1 MSVSRN
7 KDGVPGWSGD
17 PASWLEYR
25 QAARLFV
32 ASTKYETRY
41 TCGPR
46 LAAELTGAARTAIA
60 GKRSSWLSDP
70 NGAEVLL
77 SHLQAA
83 IGEPALPEMGNYMRQ
98 YFRVLRRRRGESMTA
113 FCVRHREEYERMCRS
128 LARMVKEQ
136 QPRRDKV
143 PRVQATGGTSR
154 TASEADHTT
163 QNGENLEGQRQA
175 EGETGD
181 NSETAAPSPAED
193 QWWHTSPWGW
203 YGNWGW
209 HYPAWSSYGW
219 QSQPWRGSTASSQDM
234 GEGEEDEMVE
244 ILPDAVLGWFLLEK
258 SGLDTLEK
266 SVIQGEIKGNFT
278 LSGVENALRSHWN
291 DDQVRKR
298 EGEAKQQANYQQDYE
313 SEEEEPLD
321 EELAMFE
328 EWPEEQKGWFQD
340 AKAEEHHACVQLQ
353 QARRT
358 LREARNR
365 QHEIK
370 MSRKFYRPGANTQ
383 NKGTGRGGGPVGM
396 GTGARLPGHGP
407 CFKCGAMG
415 HKAAQCPQKESAQIV
430 DEPEQAAE
438 FTFFNEPKD
447 APEND
452 CANTPEVLEV
462 PEMAL
467 AAGELSVSPMVFMGH
482 ERKVSTEEAVRQG
495 KAVIDGGATRTMG
508 SLHALEMLEKQHQKQ
523 HGVSGVMHI
532 NPNEQPIFGFGNS
545 QKSRCLSTCHMKL
558 PSEQERQHEDPHL
571 GSRRSTHPAERRQPP
586 THGRSDRL

>member
-1 MSVSRN
+1 
-7 KDGVPGWSGD
+7 
-17 PASWLEYR
+17 
-25 QAARLFV
+25 
-32 ASTKYETRY
+32 
-41 TCGPR
+41 
-46 LAAELTGAARTAIA
+46 
-60 GKRSSWLSDP
+60 
-70 NGAEVLL
+70 
-77 SHLQAA
+77 
-83 IGEPALPEMGNYMRQ
+83 
-98 YFRVLRRRRGESMTA
+98 
-113 FCVRHREEYERMCRS
+113 
-128 LARMVKEQ
+128 
-136 QPRRDKV
+136 
-143 PRVQATGGTSR
+143 
-154 TASEADHTT
+154 
-163 QNGENLEGQRQA
+163 
-175 EGETGD
+175 
-181 NSETAAPSPAED
+181 
-193 QWWHTSPWGW
+193 
-203 YGNWGW
+203 
-209 HYPAWSSYGW
+209 
-219 QSQPWRGSTASSQDM
+219 
-234 GEGEEDEMVE
+234 
-244 ILPDAVLGWFLLEK
+244 
-258 SGLDTLEK
+258 
-266 SVIQGEIKGNFT
+266 
-278 LSGVENALRSHWN
+278 
-291 DDQVRKR
+291 
-298 EGEAKQQANYQQDYE
+298 
-313 SEEEEPLD
+313 
-321 EELAMFE
+321 MFE

-571 GSRRSTHPAERRQPP
+571 GSRRSTHPAECRQPP
-586 THGRSDRL
+586 THGRSDRLWAWPGSLSASRLPDHRQARAKPGRASASSFSRRFSESRGSGRSTGKEPSRTFVWIGWQTQLGSACTRVWGHKSFRQIWARKAVSE